1 MHVDDNNLGELYQ
14 SAYKK
19 RHSTE
24 TALLKVQDDILRA
37 IDNSCCVILLLLD
50 LSATFDTVDHCILLD
65 RLSERFSITGNALVQ
80 SLNSP
85 FFPIGAKPGRAK
97 GESRLRTPPFFP
109 PNRGKNHNW
118 KYFPDFACSVIF

>member
-19 RHSTE
+19 HHSTE

-50 LSATFDTVDHCILLD
+50 LSAIFDTVDHCILLD

-85 FFPIGAKPGRAK
+85 FFPPPIGAKPGRAK
-97 GESRLRTPPFFP
+97 GESRLRTPPFFSP
-109 PNRGKNHNW
+109 KSGEKP
-118 KYFPDFACSVIF
+118 